1 VLDLTERKRA
11 EAEARESERRY
22 RETQTQLAHANRVAT
37 MGQLTA
43 SIAHEVN
50 QPIAAALT
58 NAQAALRWLG
68 AEPPNMDEA
77 RPAAS
82 GSNRVSAD
90 RVSPTNIKPARRT
103 DRRDINQ
110 SHKGPQLRR
119 TVAPDSQ
126 PRTNERS
133 THRNVPGL
141 TAEALCR
148 GEGRGCPCRSMP
160 ARKAEGA
167 DRACTCRTYTGSFT
181 LTFRHGRHG
190 HRPERQQLRARATYP
205 VRRGPGGAAATR
217 TKFSRRLRHLAFKCW
232 LSERSAASE
241 LEPSRRSVLSL
252 AGQVIL
258 RPILR
263 LAAVCCE
270 SRQLYRTR
278 R

>member
-1 VLDLTERKRA
+1 MVGYDRKDLVSGQVRWTDLTPPEWRERDARALAERKSTGTVQPYEKEYFRKGGSRLPVLIGAATFEEGGNQGVAFVLDLTERKRA
-11 EAEARESERRY
+11 EAEVRESERRY

-110 SHKGPQLRR
+110 SHKGPQLERAG
-119 TVAPDSQ
+119 AP
-126 PRTNERS
+126 
-133 THRNVPGL
+133 
-141 TAEALCR
+141 
-148 GEGRGCPCRSMP
+148 
-160 ARKAEGA
+160 
-167 DRACTCRTYTGSFT
+167 
-181 LTFRHGRHG
+181 
-190 HRPERQQLRARATYP
+190 
-205 VRRGPGGAAATR
+205 
-217 TKFSRRLRHLAFKCW
+217 
-232 LSERSAASE
+232 
-241 LEPSRRSVLSL
+241 
-252 AGQVIL
+252 
-258 RPILR
+258 
-263 LAAVCCE
+263 
-270 SRQLYRTR
+270 
-278 R
+278 

>member
-1 VLDLTERKRA
+1 MKD
-11 EAEARESERRY
+11 
-22 RETQTQLAHANRVAT
+22 
-37 MGQLTA
+37 
-43 SIAHEVN
+43 EVV
-50 QPIAAALT
+50 
-58 NAQAALRWLG
+58 
-68 AEPPNMDEA
+68 
-77 RPAAS
+77 PAGHIS
-82 GSNRVSAD
+82 
-90 RVSPTNIKPARRT
+90 
-103 DRRDINQ
+103 
-110 SHKGPQLRR
+110 
-119 TVAPDSQ
+119 
-126 PRTNERS
+126 
-133 THRNVPGL
+133 
-141 TAEALCR
+141 
-148 GEGRGCPCRSMP
+148 

-167 DRACTCRTYTGSFT
+167 DPACTCRTYTGSFT

-190 HRPERQQLRARATYP
+190 HRPERQQPRARATYP

-278 R
+278 RCRPNPIIRYTWVLQKYRVGGSPSALRTSSLALRRNWLTASSISSCPCPLLGNDMN